1 MIHTGETAVDTKA
14 FLHIVKNAPSGMT
27 YDSNPIEFKKYA
39 LEHGYNSRRVP
50 PHGIIEFFKIQLCDG
65 CVHKTQLVDGAL
77 VTDTLNNFVFRF
89 NQVSNCKKPYSLFA
103 IQTETKIL
111 YKQLKKLYSDLGFTT
126 GVANFRNDDDANIAC
141 SVVKEIGNMLT
152 KYKG

>member
-77 VTDTLNNFVFRF
+77 VTDTLNNFVFRVVNSIKNIVF
-89 NQVSNCKKPYSLFA
+89 RKAIA